1 MSQYQHEVPISCNTA
16 VYLSLPKVK
25 KYTRGIGFIEV
36 MWKIVEAVINTPI
49 KMTVKF
55 HDILYGF
62 YTHQGTGTAIMELN
76 MSQELDRIYQ
86 DPLFLLSLDL

>member
-1 MSQYQHEVPISCNTA
+1 M
-16 VYLSLPKVK
+16 
-25 KYTRGIGFIEV
+25 
-36 MWKIVEAVINTPI
+36 EAVINTPI

-86 DPLFLLSLDL
+86 DPLFLLSLDLRKAYDTLDFGRLLHTLKSYRAGPKLCGILVELW